1 MNVGL
6 YAAGLITTLTVSTVT
21 WLVSIVKRDVSI
33 VDAVWAVMIAA
44 AATVYAYGT
53 GQTTSRTPIVMTLV
67 ALWALRLSG
76 HIMIRSLG
84 APEDHRYR
92 DIRKRYEPHFGLKS
106 LAIIFWLQA
115 GLAWVISMPLW
126 AALTVPV
133 DMTGWDVLAVLLW
146 VGGMFFEAVGDWQLS
161 RFKADAA
168 NAGKVMDR
176 GLWRYTRHPN
186 YFGECLV
193 WWGFYLL
200 ALPTGAWWTAVGPL
214 LLTYMLLQFSGV
226 SLLEQTIV
234 ERRPAYRDYM
244 TRTNAF
250 IPGPSR
256 GGALGM
262 AVLVFVSLS
271 GLVQPAWSATSKS
284 YDFNVFLGQD
294 KIGHQHFEVISEGQ
308 RTQIRVEAKF
318 TVTFLY
324 IPVYTYRHTNVET
337 WDGACLQEMRA
348 ETNDNGKAFFV
359 HGTAR
364 DGQLQVQTQDGTWSG
379 DGCFRSFAYW
389 NQEWL
394 TGGRLLNSQTGELQ
408 GADILNIGQ
417 ERIAVHEVPTAVT
430 RRRIVTAKF
439 TIDLWYT
446 LDGEWVALQ
455 STTAKGEVLRYAL
468 Q

>member
-1 MNVGL
+1 MNAGL
-6 YAAGLITTLTVSTVT
+6 YAAGLITTLA
-21 WLVSIVKRDVSI
+21 I
-33 VDAVWAVMIAA
+33 
-44 AATVYAYGT
+44 ATVYAYGS

-67 ALWALRLSG
+67 VLWGLRLSG
-76 HIMIRSLG
+76 HIMIRSWG

-92 DIRKRYEPHFGLKS
+92 DIRKRYEPHFELKS

-115 GLAWVISMPLW
+115 ALAWMISMPLW

-133 DMTGWDVLAVLLW
+133 DITGWDVLAVLLW

-161 RFKADAA
+161 RFKADPA

-176 GLWRYTRHPN
+176 GLCRYTRHPN

-193 WWGFYLL
+193 WWGFYFL
-200 ALPTGAWWTAVGPL
+200 AMPTGAWWTAVGPL

-234 ERRPAYRDYM
+234 ARRPAYRDYM
-244 TRTNAF
+244 ARTNAF

-256 GGALGM
+256 GGALGT
-262 AVLVFVSLS
+262 AVLVVVSLS
-271 GLVQPAWSATSKS
+271 GLAQPAW
-284 YDFNVFLGQD
+284 
-294 KIGHQHFEVISEGQ
+294 
-308 RTQIRVEAKF
+308 TQIRVEAKF

-364 DGQLQVQTQDGTWSG
+364 EGQLQVQTQDGTWSG

-389 NQEWL
+389 NPEWL

-408 GADILNIGQ
+408 GADILTIGQ
-417 ERIAVHEVPTAVT
+417 ERIAVHEVPTVVT
-430 RRRIVTAKF
+430 RRRIVTAKL